1 MLAHTSYALRFCL
14 AFYKNFHCLN
24 SSTLYLAKLLEFS
37 VRRTQKG
44 FVPFKDDKQE
54 GQLFCKYKACMGL
67 SILCYATPRAKKAEN
82 TNAPFLKINRRAYSG
97 T

>member
-37 VRRTQKG
+37 ARRTQKG
-44 FVPFKDDKQE
+44 SVPFKDDKPE

-67 SILCYATPRAKKAEN
+67 SILCYATPRAKRLKIQ
-82 TNAPFLKINRRAYSG
+82 TLHFLK
-97 T
+97 

>member
-37 VRRTQKG
+37 ARRTQKG
-44 FVPFKDDKQE
+44 SVPFKDDKPE
-54 GQLFCKYKACMGL
+54 G
-67 SILCYATPRAKKAEN
+67 
-82 TNAPFLKINRRAYSG
+82 
-97 T
+97 